1 MRRSSG
7 FTLIEV
13 LVVIAIIGLVVAMLL
28 PAVQAAREASRRA
41 RCQNNLKQLGLA
53 LMNYEAAIG
62 AFPFGVGGT
71 GVPGRVPRWSAQSQ
85 MLAYLEHVAVY
96 NAMNV
101 NYLPW
106 SFEPLGSANLTAV
119 STQIAVFLCPS
130 DTDLIADDGQM
141 GHNSYRACAGT
152 KPYNLAVDSPDGTGR
167 NDGAFWFQSGI
178 RTAMLTDGTSNT
190 AIFSERCLGT
200 FPKPD
205 PRGDYYLTDPSPAD
219 CARADS
225 ATTPRA
231 ENPLEQSGG
240 RWSDGN
246 VCYARYQHILPP
258 NRSSCYL
265 GGTADN
271 DGPILTT
278 VSSRH
283 NGGVNLA
290 TADGSVRF
298 VKESINIKVWSAL
311 GSIAR
316 GEIITDGID

>member
-1 MRRSSG
+1 MRRLGG

-13 LVVIAIIGLVVAMLL
+13 LVVIAIVGLLAALLL
-28 PAVQAAREASRRA
+28 PAVQAAREAMRRA
-41 RCQNNLKQLGLA
+41 QCQNNLKQLGLA
-53 LMNYEAAIG
+53 LANYESAIG
-62 AFPFGVGGT
+62 AFPFGVGGA

-85 MLAYLEHVAVY
+85 MLAYLEHGAVF
-96 NAMNV
+96 NAINFS
-101 NYLPW
+101 YLPW
-106 SFEPLGSANLTAV
+106 SFESLGSANQTAV
-119 STQIAVFLCPS
+119 TTRIAAFLCPS
-130 DTDLIADDGQM
+130 DTDLIADGGQM

-152 KPYNLAVDSPDGTGR
+152 KPYNLAADSPDGTGR
-167 NDGAFWFQSGI
+167 NDGAFWFQSAI

-200 FPKPD
+200 FPRPD
-205 PRGDYYLTDPSPAD
+205 PRADYYLTDPSPAD
-219 CARADS
+219 CDRADPV
-225 ATTPRA
+225 ATPRA

-258 NRSSCYL
+258 NRNSCYL
-265 GGTADN
+265 GGIVDN

-278 VSSRH
+278 ASSRH

-298 VKESINIKVWSAL
+298 VKESINVKVWSAF
-311 GSIAR
+311 GSIASGDSADR
-316 GEIITDGID
+316 SN